1 MQELYKKA
9 FTAPRGGNFEFIKFH
24 LLTHYPDSIV
34 RYGAQ
39 LPLNG
44 FHYEASL
51 KDLVKVP
58 YNISGKQAQ
67 VGMQLVYIYIAFL
80 LCLCVCVCFWNY
92 HQPLLRTRLLDCLLL
107 AYDDGCFV

>member
-9 FTAPRGGNFEFIKFH
+9 FTVPRGGNFEFIKFH

-39 LPLNG
+39 PPLNR
-44 FHYEASL
+44 FHYEVSL

-58 YNISGKQAQ
+58 YNISGKKAQ
-67 VGMQLVYIYIAFL
+67 VGMQLVYIYRFPFVF
-80 LCLCVCVCFWNY
+80 VCVCFWNY